1 MGGLVNDAYEIAG
14 ALVARKAAEQGGVI
28 TGDNPA
34 A

>member
-1 MGGLVNDAYEIAG
+1 MGAFSRDFIDLASTLVPRA
-14 ALVARKAAEQGGVI
+14 AAEQGGVI